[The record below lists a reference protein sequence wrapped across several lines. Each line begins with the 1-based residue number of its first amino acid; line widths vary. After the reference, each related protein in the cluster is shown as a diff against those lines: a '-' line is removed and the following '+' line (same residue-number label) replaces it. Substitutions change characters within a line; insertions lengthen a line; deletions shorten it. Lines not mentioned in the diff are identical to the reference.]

1 MAIEVEVQYASDAEG
16 LPAVADFRRWAVA
29 ALGEVADAELAVRV
43 VDREESRRL
52 NATYRGKDAPTNV
65 LSFPADL
72 PPGVDLPLLGDIVIC
87 APLVAREADEQ
98 HKALADHWA
107 HLTVHGVLHLL
118 GHDHRTDEEAAAME
132 ALETRIL
139 AGLGCADPWRI

>member
-1 MAIEVEVQYASDAEG
+1 MTIEVEVQYAADAEG
-16 LPAVADFRRWAVA
+16 LPAAADFRRWVVA

-87 APLVAREADEQ
+87 APLVATEADEQ

>member
-16 LPAVADFRRWAVA
+16 LPAAADFRRWAVA

-87 APLVAREADEQ
+87 APLVATEADEQ